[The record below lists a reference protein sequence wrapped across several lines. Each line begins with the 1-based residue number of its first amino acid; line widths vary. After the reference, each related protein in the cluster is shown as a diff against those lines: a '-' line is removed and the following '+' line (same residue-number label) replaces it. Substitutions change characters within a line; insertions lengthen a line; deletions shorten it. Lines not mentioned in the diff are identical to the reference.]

1 MNKKNQE
8 NKSEVVIDDLASL
21 EKKIE
26 NIAKTGSKSI
36 QVLADFDR
44 TLTTAFV
51 DGKKVASIISVL
63 RDGDYISRD
72 YAKKANEIFN
82 KYHPLEIDLNLSDD
96 ERKAAM
102 ESWWQEHFKLLIDS
116 GLNINHI
123 NQVVQA
129 GRVRVREG
137 IEDFF
142 ALLKQEDVPLVIVSS
157 SGLGVESIRFILEHE
172 GLMIDNIEIVS
183 NRFIWDNQGNAIG
196 VEKPIVHLANKDEVV
211 LETEISLK
219 LDNRK
224 NVVLLGD
231 NIDDKKMI
239 RDFEYDEL
247 ITIGFLNESVEKNID
262 RYKKEFDA
270 VITNDGTMK
279 YINNLLTNLI

>member
-1 MNKKNQE
+1 M
-8 NKSEVVIDDLASL
+8 
-21 EKKIE
+21 
-26 NIAKTGSKSI
+26 
-36 QVLADFDR
+36 
-44 TLTTAFV
+44 
-51 DGKKVASIISVL
+51 
-63 RDGDYISRD
+63 
-72 YAKKANEIFN
+72 
-82 KYHPLEIDLNLSDD
+82 
-96 ERKAAM
+96 
-102 ESWWQEHFKLLIDS
+102 IDS

-129 GRVRVREG
+129 GRVRLREG

-142 ALLKQEDVPLVIVSS
+142 ALLKQEGIPLVIVSS

-231 NIDDKKMI
+231 SIDDKKMI

-247 ITIGFLNESVEKNID
+247 ITVGFLNESVEKNID
-262 RYKKEFDA
+262 RYKKEFDV

-279 YINNLLTNLI
+279 NINNLLTNLI